1 MEKLTHTYGK
11 NVIIY
16 KFSKNELAKIDFAHC
31 AEPRETLKQF
41 YDRQTVKP
49 DLIIN
54 GGFFNMSNGDTVFN
68 YMDEKELIT
77 SYALHRWG
85 MGILQTGELKYGN
98 MEEYDWVDFISGF
111 PNYIDSSEKVDIS
124 YAKEIDYKA
133 RRTCLGYNHNDIYVL
148 IVENPGCKLANC
160 QNILLELGCTHAI
173 NLDGGGSTKA
183 LDKDGNS
190 VTVDWTNRPVDNVV
204 AFYLKKEK
212 PVVETPKTLFRVQTG
227 AYGIKTNADNWLAKI
242 QALKSNIDMDYSKA
256 YVRKINSLYK
266 VQVGAFSKRE
276 NAQRVVNDLKSL
288 GINSFI
294 TTN

>member
-1 MEKLTHTYGK
+1 MEKLNHQYGS

-16 KFSKNELAKIDFAHC
+16 KFSKNELAKIDFTHC

-41 YDRQTVKP
+41 YDRQQIKP

-85 MGILQTGELKYGN
+85 MGILQNGELKYGN
-98 MEEYDWVDFISGF
+98 IEEYDWIDFISGF
-111 PNYIDSSEKVDIS
+111 PNYIDNGEKVDIS

-133 RRTCLGYNHNDIYVL
+133 RRTCIGYNYSHIYVL
-148 IVENPGCKLANC
+148 LVENPGCKLVNC
-160 QNILLELGCTHAI
+160 QNILSELGCTYAI

-190 VTVDWTNRPVDNVV
+190 ITKDWTNRPVDNVV
-204 AFYLKKEK
+204 AFYLKKEEPK
-212 PVVETPKTLFRVQTG
+212 VEETKILFRVQTG
-227 AYGIKTNADNWLAKI
+227 AYGVKSNADNWLAKI
-242 QALKSNIDMDYSKA
+242 QSLKSNIDMDYSKA

-276 NAQRVVNDLKSL
+276 NAQRVVDDLKSL